1 MKGDGYVH
9 PLGWLVRPLRQ
20 QKLHRVLVEG
30 FCLSNFV
37 STISVYVCIDTHIY
51 MYTYINIDTDI
62 YIYIYLYIDMNNP
75 KRFKN
80 PRALSSLV
88 STWYVC
94 LGFRVTFVEGSFIN
108 AAKDFPLCS
117 GSCYSGSDISYI
129 YI

>member
-1 MKGDGYVH
+1 MVGTAAAAAEATPRSCRGFLFV
-9 PLGWLVRPLRQ
+9 
-20 QKLHRVLVEG
+20 KL
-30 FCLSNFV
+30 CLNN
-37 STISVYVCIDTHIY
+37 ISICMYRHTYIY